1 MMSKIPKKIH
11 YIWFGQGEKSEL
23 IQKCMQT
30 TRDML
35 PDWDIIEWNE
45 ENYDIN
51 SCAYMKEAYEQKKY
65 AFASDYAR
73 FDLLYKYGGIYLDT
87 DVELL
92 KSFPDSFLDY
102 NGFTGVESNNKI
114 APGLVFACEAGN
126 PIVKEIIEMYQQD
139 HFVDTKGSINTRTVV
154 DRVTDV
160 FYRHGFVKDGNEQEL
175 DGFHVF
181 PSEYFCAYDFV
192 TKEFTITE
200 KTISIH
206 HYTAT
211 WLTPQ
216 KRVKK
221 AVQDTLRKI
230 LGVKGYQKVIS
241 VKRKLFGVY
250 GE

>member
-1 MMSKIPKKIH
+1 MSEIPKKIH
-11 YIWFGQGEKSEL
+11 YIWFGRGEKSEL

-30 TRDML
+30 TKDML
-35 PDWDIIEWNE
+35 PDWEIIEWNE
-45 ENYDIN
+45 DNYDIN

-73 FDLLYKYGGIYLDT
+73 FDLLYKYGGVYLDT

-92 KSFPDSFLDY
+92 KAFPDSFL
-102 NGFTGVESNNKI
+102 NNKGFTGVESNNKI
-114 APGLVFACEAGN
+114 APGLVFACEVGN

-139 HFVDTKGSINTRTVV
+139 HFVDSKGSIDTRTVV

-160 FYRHGFVKDGNEQEL
+160 FYRHGFIKDGRNQDL
-175 DGFHVF
+175 DGFRVF

-192 TKEFTITE
+192 TKEFTITD

-211 WLTPQ
+211 WLTPK

-221 AVQDTLRKI
+221 AVQDTLRRI